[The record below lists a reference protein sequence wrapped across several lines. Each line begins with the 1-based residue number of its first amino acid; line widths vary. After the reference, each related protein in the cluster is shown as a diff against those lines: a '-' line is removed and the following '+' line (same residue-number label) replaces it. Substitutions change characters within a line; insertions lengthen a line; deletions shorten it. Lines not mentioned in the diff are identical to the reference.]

1 MIRRDDEEGIPEMFV
16 IWQGPYLIVSFGS
29 IILSGNKYVTT
40 EHYKISFEGEAQMFG
55 PVDLG

>member
-1 MIRRDDEEGIPEMFV
+1 MFV

-40 EHYKISFEGEAQMFG
+40 EHDKISFEGETEAQMFG
-55 PVDLG
+55 PVDLD